1 MFAFPILFC
10 FCAEI
15 YPKKNQTNK
24 NKKKKHFSY
33 LWTVNSGKRNAKFL

>member
-15 YPKKNQTNK
+15 YPKK
-24 NKKKKHFSY
+24 KKKKAVFIS
-33 LWTVNSGKRNAKFL
+33 LDTVNSGKRNAKFL